1 MIQDSY
7 HFQII
12 NLEINVKLKSIL
24 NHVHTN
30 FKITFIYL
38 LLSLTFDIFCVLLEF
53 LNFL

>member
-7 HFQII
+7 RFQII
-12 NLEINVKLKSIL
+12 NLEINVKSIL
-24 NHVHTN
+24 NQVYTN
-30 FKITFIYL
+30 LKITFLHL